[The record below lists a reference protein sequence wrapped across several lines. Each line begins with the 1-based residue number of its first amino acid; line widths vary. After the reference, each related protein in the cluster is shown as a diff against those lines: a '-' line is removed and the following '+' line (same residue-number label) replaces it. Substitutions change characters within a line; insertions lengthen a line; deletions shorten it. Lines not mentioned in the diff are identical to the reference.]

1 MKRIVMFILI
11 MTIIS
16 LMSISFADIGS
27 NPEIELYE
35 DDTAKE
41 LKIEAEIVY
50 IDINGT
56 VEINIAEN
64 PTTGY
69 TWHMNVDNDELVEVV
84 VDEFTAPNAEGVVGA
99 GGMHTWIIDA
109 VDQGIVT
116 MTFEYYRDWEPENVA
131 EIREYVIN
139 IVPDGA
145 EEVYINDFISDE
157 AIPELISIDESQ
169 PEAISIEVEELNLFQ
184 RFIRWIIN
192 IFK

>member
-1 MKRIVMFILI
+1 
-11 MTIIS
+11 
-16 LMSISFADIGS
+16 
-27 NPEIELYE
+27 
-35 DDTAKE
+35 
-41 LKIEAEIVY
+41 
-50 IDINGT
+50 
-56 VEINIAEN
+56 
-64 PTTGY
+64 
-69 TWHMNVDNDELVEVV
+69 
-84 VDEFTAPNAEGVVGA
+84 
-99 GGMHTWIIDA
+99 MHTWIIDA

-116 MTFEYYRDWEPENVA
+116 MTFEYYRDWEPENGA

>member
-1 MKRIVMFILI
+1 MFILI

-16 LMSISFADIGS
+16 IMSLSFADLES
-27 NPEIELYE
+27 SPEIDLYE
-35 DDTAKE
+35 NDKAKE
-41 LKIEAEIVY
+41 LKIEAEIFY
-50 IDINGT
+50 IDINGI
-56 VEINIAEN
+56 VKINIAEN

-69 TWHMNVDNDELVEVV
+69 TWHLKVDNYELVEVV

-131 EIREYVIN
+131 ETREYIIN
-139 IVPDGA
+139 IVSDGVK
-145 EEVYINDFISDE
+145 EVYINDFISDK
-157 AIPELISIDESQ
+157 AIPELMSIDESQ
-169 PEAISIEVEELNLFQ
+169 PELISVEVKELNLFQ

>member
-1 MKRIVMFILI
+1 MKKIVMFILI

-16 LMSISFADIGS
+16 IMSLSFADLES
-27 NPEIELYE
+27 SPEIDLYE
-35 DDTAKE
+35 NDKAKE
-41 LKIEAEIVY
+41 LKIEAEIFY
-50 IDINGT
+50 IDINGI
-56 VEINIAEN
+56 VKINIAEN

-69 TWHMNVDNDELVEVV
+69 TWHLKVDNYELVEVV

-131 EIREYVIN
+131 ETREYIIN
-139 IVPDGA
+139 IVSDGVK
-145 EEVYINDFISDE
+145 EVYINDFISDK
-157 AIPELISIDESQ
+157 AIPELMSIDESQ
-169 PEAISIEVEELNLFQ
+169 PELISVEVKELNLFQ